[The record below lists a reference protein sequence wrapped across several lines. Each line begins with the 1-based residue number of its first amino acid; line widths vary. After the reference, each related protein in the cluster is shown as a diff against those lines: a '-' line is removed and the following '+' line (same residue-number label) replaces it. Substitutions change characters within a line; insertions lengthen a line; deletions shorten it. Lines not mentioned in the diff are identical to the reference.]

1 MEIRLNITDTL
12 EAAGAKIEME
22 LGGLLDCELTI
33 SAPETSLIGKAQYF
47 ARSRKKMVMT
57 RMSISGDREGDFFV
71 FCQLKD
77 AVMLG
82 GILIMLPPAELEK
95 RVKKEDFSEEEADA
109 FGEIAN
115 IISGDLNGA
124 FEECY
129 PYKLHFKKTAL
140 EIVAPSKVKSEEET
154 PFPPGNYLLA
164 SYPVTLDGQELGG
177 LDLLFPAAVLDL
189 EDSAAGVSPAGAT
202 SAAEETAFVREA
214 PPVETAPDAVRSRP
228 ETAGQ
233 APAGVTDRG
242 GAQAAEESREAVGQ
256 NPLVVVVVAEKEA
269 AGPFVDALEGH
280 GWQAKLVGGKEN
292 FKEIAQQTGGATRGV
307 FLVMATIEDQSIAA
321 AIKVRSAF
329 GSSVPLIAAGSE
341 WTRTKVLQAVKY
353 GICDILVLPASPE
366 EIMEKVK
373 VHFH

>member
-1 MEIRLNITDTL
+1 MQIRSNITDTL

-33 SAPETSLIGKAQYF
+33 SSPEICLISKAQYF
-47 ARSRKKMVMT
+47 ARSRKKMVMAH
-57 RMSISGDREGDFFV
+57 MSISGDREGDFFV

-95 RVKKEDFSEEEADA
+95 RVKKEYFAEEEADA

-129 PYKLHFKKTAL
+129 PDKLHFKKTAL
-140 EIVAPSKVKSEEET
+140 EIVVPSKVKPEEEK
-154 PFPPGNYLLA
+154 PFPSGNYLLA
-164 SYPVTLDGQELGG
+164 SYPVTLDGQELGS
-177 LDLLFPAAVLDL
+177 LDLLFPAATLDL
-189 EDSAAGVSPAGAT
+189 EDSAAGVSPAAAT
-202 SAAEETAFVREA
+202 FAAEETAFVPQT
-214 PPVETAPDAVRSRP
+214 PPVEAAPGAVRAEP
-228 ETAGQ
+228 ETVAQ
-233 APAGVTDRG
+233 ATVGVPNRG
-242 GAQAAEESREAVGQ
+242 GVQAVEESQGSHGQ
-256 NPLVVVVVAEKEA
+256 NPLVVVVATEKNA
-269 AGPFVDALEGH
+269 AGLFVDTLKGH

-292 FKEIAQQTGGATRGV
+292 FKEIARLTGGATRGV

-366 EIMEKVK
+366 EIMEKVT

>member
-1 MEIRLNITDTL
+1 
-12 EAAGAKIEME
+12 
-22 LGGLLDCELTI
+22 
-33 SAPETSLIGKAQYF
+33 
-47 ARSRKKMVMT
+47 MVMT
-57 RMSISGDREGDFFV
+57 HMGISGDREGDFFV

-95 RVKKEDFSEEEADA
+95 RVKKEDFAEEEADA

-129 PYKLHFKKTAL
+129 PDKLHFKKTAL
-140 EIVAPSKVKSEEET
+140 EIVVPSKIKPMEEK

-164 SYPVTLDGQELGG
+164 SYPVTLDGQELSA

-189 EDSAAGVSPAGAT
+189 EDSAAVVSPAAPT
-202 SAAEETAFVREA
+202 SAAQESTFVPEV
-214 PPVETAPDAVRSRP
+214 PPVEAGSGAVRAEP
-228 ETAGQ
+228 ETVVQ
-233 APAGVTDRG
+233 APAGVTDREG
-242 GAQAAEESREAVGQ
+242 EQAVEDGQ
-256 NPLVVVVVAEKEA
+256 GSPGQKPLVVVVSTEKDS

-280 GWQAKLVGGKEN
+280 GWQTKLVGNKEN
-292 FKEIAQQTGGATRGV
+292 FQEIARQAGGVTRGV
-307 FLVMATIEDQSIAA
+307 FLVMTTIEDQSIAA

-329 GSSVPLIAAGSE
+329 GSTVPLIAAGSE

-366 EIMEKVK
+366 EIMEKVT